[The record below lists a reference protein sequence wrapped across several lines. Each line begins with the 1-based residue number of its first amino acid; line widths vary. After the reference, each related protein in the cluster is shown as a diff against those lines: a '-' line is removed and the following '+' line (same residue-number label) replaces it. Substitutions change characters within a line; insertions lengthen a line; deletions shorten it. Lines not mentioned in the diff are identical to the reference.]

1 MIRVFL
7 KVQAV
12 RSTRSLVSAQ
22 SLLALVPIGV
32 MFGSRCYILI
42 VFSRRLVSAQ
52 SLGVYVPFFVLFA
65 SRCFILVDIV
75 SLSLKRVRGLFS
87 G

>member
-1 MIRVFL
+1 MSIRLL
-7 KVQAV
+7 KNVVNNVSFRNIELLHQPNDPGFFNVQAV

-52 SLGVYVPFFVLFA
+52 SLGV
-65 SRCFILVDIV
+65 
-75 SLSLKRVRGLFS
+75 
-87 G
+87 